1 MLWLT
6 ALDAQFFEV
15 GEFGDICSDTSLFT
29 EPSDATILIAFTDL
43 FAEVTTILQKVN
55 NLWQFRDICE
65 SISFFSKKL
74 NPEDTENSYYVCPC
88 LCAV

>member
-1 MLWLT
+1 MSSIV
-6 ALDAQFFEV
+6 AYKIPEV
-15 GEFGDICSDTSLFT
+15 LHKKAPD
-29 EPSDATILIAFTDL
+29 
-43 FAEVTTILQKVN
+43 
-55 NLWQFRDICE
+55 CE